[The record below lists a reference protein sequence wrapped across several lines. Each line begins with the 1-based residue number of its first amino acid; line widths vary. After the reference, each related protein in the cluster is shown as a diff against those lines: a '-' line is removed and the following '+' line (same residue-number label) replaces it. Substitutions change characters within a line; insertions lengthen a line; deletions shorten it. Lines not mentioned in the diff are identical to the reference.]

1 MSAEKTV
8 GYTYRKQFH
17 LGIPDNQSDF
27 LSWGGSM
34 GLLYDEA
41 KNLLFKT
48 DFNKITV
55 DVGTTVDR
63 FLISRGVC
71 REVTNIRHMQD

>member
-1 MSAEKTV
+1 
-8 GYTYRKQFH
+8 
-17 LGIPDNQSDF
+17 
-27 LSWGGSM
+27 M

-41 KNLLFKT
+41 KNLLYKT

-63 FLISRGVC
+63 FLISHGVC
-71 REVTNIRHMQD
+71 REVTNINQLEKVTHVCW

>member
-1 MSAEKTV
+1 
-8 GYTYRKQFH
+8 
-17 LGIPDNQSDF
+17 
-27 LSWGGSM
+27 M
-34 GLLYDEA
+34 GLLCDEA
-41 KNLLFKT
+41 KNLMYKT

>member
-1 MSAEKTV
+1 
-8 GYTYRKQFH
+8 
-17 LGIPDNQSDF
+17 
-27 LSWGGSM
+27 M
-34 GLLYDEA
+34 GLLCEEA

-63 FLISRGVC
+63 FLISHGVC
-71 REVTNIRHMQD
+71 REVTNINQLENVTVFVGEEKVQILITDPATLSIHGNTI